1 MEFCEYLKDID
12 FFGKLPEFYIKG
24 KQKQITLIGRI
35 FTIIFIIIYILIFV
49 YKIYRMFQRL
59 DITFYDSYS
68 DTEEYPSIE
77 ITNENFYL
85 LFSLINESGQH
96 FIDESIYYPKA
107 FFIDEEN
114 YEIKLERCN
123 IEKIG
128 YKYKSMFQNSELI
141 NYYCLSKVN
150 YTFISLT
157 NSIKLQLFPCKNT
170 TENNNH
176 CKPKEIIDENING
189 KDFEINFEDIIIT
202 PLNFGTPIKEKIN
215 FIYTTV
221 FKTFG
226 QYLYTEM
233 QFVNIETSTNI
244 IGFDFLTKPKKEYF
258 IKYNSIEIIPQP
270 GYDLNDEANEYPICD
285 VEFQLN
291 DKKKKKKRQ
300 YIQLI
305 DVLGEVGGLMEIIYS
320 FFGVICS
327 FVSDILYERIIANNL
342 FSFDINRKIILIKKG
357 KDLFF
362 RTNAD
367 KNEEEKEK
375 KVLNKIMPPTNKD
388 KLKNVKLLIMDTM
401 NKEEINDV
409 NSGNNLVNKNIAI
422 AKNSHNK
429 DILENFDNY
438 SDKNIYKYS
447 DKNTKHTF
455 YKRTNR
461 SNLDLTNNNEK
472 DCIINKIN
480 VTDTLIS
487 ICICF
492 KRKKGNLY
500 KLLLNETMN
509 IITEKLDIFNL
520 FRDLYSIENSKHNN
534 NSSNNLGIIRM
545 SEECSNHLQDI

>member
-1 MEFCEYLKDID
+1 MEFCEYVKDMD

-49 YKIYRMFQRL
+49 YKIYRMIQRI

-68 DTEEYPSIE
+68 DTEEVPSIE

-85 LFSLINESGQH
+85 LFSLINDSGQH

-114 YEIKLERCN
+114 EEIKLERCK
-123 IEKIG
+123 IEKLG
-128 YKYKSMFQNSELI
+128 SKYKHMFQKSELI
-141 NYYCLSKVN
+141 NYYCLNKVN
-150 YTFISLT
+150 YTFISYT

-176 CKPKEIIDENING
+176 CKPKEVIDEKING
-189 KDFEINFEDIIIT
+189 KDLEINFEDIIIT

-215 FIYTTV
+215 LIYTTV

-244 IGFDFLTKPKKEYF
+244 IGFDFLTEAKSENF
-258 IKYNSIEIIPQP
+258 IKYNSLEIIPQP
-270 GYDLNDEANEYPICD
+270 GYDLNDETNEYPICE

-291 DKKKKKKRQ
+291 DKILREKRQ
-300 YIQLI
+300 YIQFI
-305 DVLGEVGGLMEIIYS
+305 DVLGEVGGLMGIIYS
-320 FFGVICS
+320 FFAEICS
-327 FVSDILYERIIANNL
+327 FVSDILYEKKIANNL

-357 KDLFF
+357 NDLFF

-367 KNEEEKEK
+367 RKEEEKEK
-375 KVLNKIMPPTNKD
+375 IIINKLKSPTNKE
-388 KLKNVKLLIMDTM
+388 KLKNAKLLIMDTM
-401 NKEEINDV
+401 NKEEINDA
-409 NSGNNLVNKNIAI
+409 NSGNNLVNKNNPI

-429 DILENFDNY
+429 DKLGNFDNY
-438 SDKNIYKYS
+438 SEKNIYKYS
-447 DKNTKHTF
+447 GKNTKNIF
-455 YKRTNR
+455 YKRTNGN
-461 SNLDLTNNNEK
+461 NLDSINYNEK
-472 DCIINKIN
+472 DWLIDKIN
-480 VTDTLIS
+480 LKETLMS
-487 ICICF
+487 ICCRF
-492 KRKKGNLY
+492 KRKRRNVY

-509 IITEKLDIFNL
+509 IIMEKLDIFNL
-520 FRDLYSIENSKHNN
+520 FRDLCTIETSKDDCNSR
-534 NSSNNLGIIRM
+534 IIKM
-545 SEECSNHLQDI
+545 SKECSNRLQDI

>member
-35 FTIIFIIIYILIFV
+35 FTIIFIIIYILIFA

-128 YKYKSMFQNSELI
+128 SKYKSMFQNSELI

-244 IGFDFLTKPKKEYF
+244 IGFDFLTEAKSENF
-258 IKYNSIEIIPQP
+258 IKYNSLEIIPQP
-270 GYDLNDEANEYPICD
+270 GYDLNDETNEYPICE

-291 DKKKKKKRQ
+291 DKILREKRQ
-300 YIQLI
+300 YIQFI
-305 DVLGEVGGLMEIIYS
+305 DVLGEVGGLMGIIYS
-320 FFGVICS
+320 FFAEICS
-327 FVSDILYERIIANNL
+327 FVSDILYEKKIANNL

-367 KNEEEKEK
+367 RKEEEKEK
-375 KVLNKIMPPTNKD
+375 IIINKLKSPTNKE
-388 KLKNVKLLIMDTM
+388 KLKNAKLLIMDTM
-401 NKEEINDV
+401 NKEEINDA
-409 NSGNNLVNKNIAI
+409 NSGNNLVNKNNPI

-429 DILENFDNY
+429 DKLGNFDNY
-438 SDKNIYKYS
+438 SEKNIYKYS
-447 DKNTKHTF
+447 GKNTKNIF
-455 YKRTNR
+455 YKRTNGN
-461 SNLDLTNNNEK
+461 NLDSINYNEK
-472 DCIINKIN
+472 DWLIDKIN
-480 VTDTLIS
+480 LKETLMS
-487 ICICF
+487 ICCRF
-492 KRKKGNLY
+492 KRKRRNVY

-509 IITEKLDIFNL
+509 IIMEKLDIFNL
-520 FRDLYSIENSKHNN
+520 FRDLCTIETSKDDCNSR
-534 NSSNNLGIIRM
+534 IIKM
-545 SEECSNHLQDI
+545 SKECSNRLQDI